1 MSFKKLASF
10 FVGGDEMFT
19 NEIVEGI
26 AKKIKTAF
34 PDKKIELE
42 AIPNNAVGKIFVTIT
57 ETKNKNELGGV
68 KKTEISFDISY
79 WCKDSEN
86 IEYNDWIAKM
96 YGLFDVIETASGN
109 SYRAQN
115 KNGQKGEGV
124 YHFLFDLTFRYRTVD
139 DNKMTALSQKGGM
152 R

>member
-1 MSFKKLASF
+1 
-10 FVGGDEMFT
+10 MFT
-19 NEIVEGI
+19 NAIVEGI

-42 AIPNNAVGKIFVTIT
+42 AIPNNAVGKIFVTIMD
-57 ETKNKNELGGV
+57 TKNKNELGGV
-68 KKTEISFDISY
+68 KKTELSFDISY

-86 IEYNDWIAKM
+86 IEYNDWITKIS
-96 YGLFDVIETASGN
+96 LLLDTIETADGK
-109 SYRAQN
+109 SYRIQN

-139 DNKMTALSQKGGM
+139 DNKMTSLNQKGVTK
-152 R
+152 